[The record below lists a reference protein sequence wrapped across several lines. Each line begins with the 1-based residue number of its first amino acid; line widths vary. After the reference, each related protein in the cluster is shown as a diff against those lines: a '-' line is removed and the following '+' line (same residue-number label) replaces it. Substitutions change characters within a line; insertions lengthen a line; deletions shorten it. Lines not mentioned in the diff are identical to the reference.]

1 MTLGGPRDREGWARS
16 LRALAQRGLDKH
28 DTTSVLARASR
39 GEPVSEEEALHAARA
54 FRDERGHRRSV
65 DGWIV
70 ARVLNTK
77 GFTGP
82 GDARGMADRSADVVL
97 FRGLLLSAEL
107 PVEAVSV
114 GEGSLVP
121 FDPEIGIERWTQ
133 TELGA
138 LHALGVWA
146 ARGAASERAPLAA
159 RVRAAARWHIAELQ
173 PDNATNHAWAV
184 HVFAELAVAGE
195 DGAVMHAQTLMHNA
209 MVAGGGV
216 PDAFSS
222 ILLLDAA
229 MVLEGGGWL
238 G

>member
-1 MTLGGPRDREGWARS
+1 M
-16 LRALAQRGLDKH
+16 AQRGLDKH
-28 DTTSVLARASR
+28 DSTGVLARAAR
-39 GEPVSEEEALHAARA
+39 GEGIAGEEALEGARA
-54 FRDERGHRRSV
+54 FRDERGHRRGV

-70 ARVLNTK
+70 ARLLGAE

-97 FRGLLLSAEL
+97 FGALVRGGEI
-107 PVEAVSV
+107 PVDAVSA

-146 ARGAASERAPLAA
+146 ARGVDGARETLAA

-173 PDNATNHAWAV
+173 PDNATNHAWAL

-195 DGAVMHAQTLMHNA
+195 DGAIMHAQTLMHNA

-222 ILLLDAA
+222 VLLLDAA